1 VHGPRE
7 AARLELALSDRA
19 VAYALESIAFAT
31 SRAWA
36 IAEAHPV
43 AAPLMASV
51 VAKHGER
58 CLQLIGAASPET

>member
-1 VHGPRE
+1 MRDPDE
-7 AARLELALSDRA
+7 AARLELEISERA

-36 IAEAHPV
+36 IAEADPA

-51 VAKHGER
+51 VAKHAEL
-58 CLQLIGAASPET
+58 CLQLTGAASPET